1 MMKIESF
8 FIVINM
14 QNFHSLSLLQ
24 LCSFCIFTTCKYQ
37 NTGKNNKDG
46 KCKKQNE
53 PVHFVGYLI
62 KLSLLMIMVNSD
74 ISGARN
80 RIFGHTRKMGFLGEW
95 IKVFSSFCAKFLAY
109 LTGVFQNWMCSIIT
123 VKASNM
129 QQKFAKN
136 EEKPCSTC
144 L

>member
-1 MMKIESF
+1 MMKIKSF
-8 FIVINM
+8 FIAINM
-14 QNFHSLSLLQ
+14 QNFHSVSLLQ

-74 ISGARN
+74 MLGARN
-80 RIFGHTRKMGFLGEW
+80 WIFGNTRKMGFLGEFDQGFFF
-95 IKVFSSFCAKFLAY
+95 ILC
-109 LTGVFQNWMCSIIT
+109 
-123 VKASNM
+123 
-129 QQKFAKN
+129 
-136 EEKPCSTC
+136 
-144 L
+144 